1 MGCEAQATGRG
12 KRETSVVGTELPY
25 QHQTWTPGGRPA
37 RSAAAAERGRGG
49 WDLLQ
54 QMRIQITLITHK
66 NNDKVQHDER

>member
-49 WDLLQ
+49 VGSSAADEN
-54 QMRIQITLITHK
+54 TNNTHHTQK
-66 NNDKVQHDER
+66 